1 MNIWFKQVTYFKL
14 ISVFCT
20 FFPTS
25 PWFSPS
31 TSLGWGCD
39 SFLVVGKA
47 TVIRT
52 VLWKWPTV
60 HSFSSGSQGPRQYAP
75 GSTCKTGYSRNGWE
89 SQDQGCVQSPMQMH
103 QLLFYAGVT
112 ETNPLWLT
120 NPAKTSWVPKCQMQF
135 YGLSYKK
142 KLLNITQTN
151 PKWKRPQD
159 IISRSWNISYP
170 LRSRHR
176 RELVTQMH
184 LLKFW
189 KHN

>member
-142 KLLNITQTN
+142 NTQPN
-151 PKWKRPQD
+151 PNQPKMKKT
-159 IISRSWNISYP
+159 
-170 LRSRHR
+170 SRHNKQ
-176 RELVTQMH
+176 ELKHFLSSVELAQEGTCNTDA
-184 LLKFW
+184 LVKVLKT
-189 KHN
+189 